1 MSKKSETTAL
11 VVAGLVGG
19 ALLFFGYR
27 KHKQC
32 TDFDHIYED
41 PSSDKL
47 PPYSSEI
54 GEQIDSMA
62 RSEIKSILRNNQQP
76 STGDVDS
83 ISEHIF
89 KEITGCDIED
99 ARNKKG
105 KKILEA
111 IKVNVRTLVALANED
126 KDKFENG

>member
-27 KHKQC
+27 KQKKC
-32 TDFDHIYED
+32 TDFDHVYEE
-41 PSSDKL
+41 PSSNKL

-54 GEQIDSMA
+54 GEEIDSMA

-76 STGDVDS
+76 STDDVDS
-83 ISEHIF
+83 ISAHIF
-89 KEITGCDIED
+89 EEITGCSVDD
-99 ARNKKG
+99 AKNKRG

-126 KDKFENG
+126 KDKFQNG